1 MGETA
6 LSRLGELK
14 GKRGVVIDTMVL
26 IYLFEAHPAYADL
39 CESLVERMDQGFFSG
54 VVTPITA
61 AEILVKPLTQKRLS
75 IADRYRMAIRSLPNV
90 VLARIDEEIAFM
102 AGALRAKYRLPLPDM
117 LQVAVALSF
126 PARTLITNDRALR
139 KVKEVRVL
147 LLDEL
152 SP

>member
-1 MGETA
+1 
-6 LSRLGELK
+6 
-14 GKRGVVIDTMVL
+14 
-26 IYLFEAHPAYADL
+26 
-39 CESLVERMDQGFFSG
+39 
-54 VVTPITA
+54 
-61 AEILVKPLTQKRLS
+61 
-75 IADRYRMAIRSLPNV
+75 MAIRSLPNV